1 MEQNQMSTN
10 EDRVQ
15 LATLIKELPVSKS
28 SVFELLKNMGIERQR
43 GCGPDGKNRVAWI
56 AHDDAESLTDAAK
69 QVADGSRQISD
80 FISSKTRNRRGTQ
93 LAINIPAPL
102 LERLRAYADAERR
115 TVTSLVLQWI
125 EAGISNEIDLPAS
138 TALGQKDS
146 ELADLADLVV
156 SLKED
161 VEKLQEWRKSQDSFY
176 HAQII
181 ESMNGDFIPMASL
194 ATRWGIT
201 ANTVSRRLAF
211 LGIKPERQGNL
222 RYITAE
228 QLAQGDALQRHI
240 VRGKPMELFQALS
253 APNCVSIAELEKR
266 WGISRNAM
274 KARAKAIGV
283 ELQRKGPTLTVWP
296 GDRIH
301 DGDLLDQHCKAGGS
315 LASFT
320 FGATESLQP
329 LSV

>member
-1 MEQNQMSTN
+1 MSTN
-10 EDRVQ
+10 EARVQ

-43 GCGPDGKNRVAWI
+43 GRGPDGKNRVAWI

-69 QVADGSRQISD
+69 QVANGSRQISD
-80 FISSKTRNRRGTQ
+80 FISIKTQNCNGHQ
-93 LAINIPAPL
+93 LAMDRVQLNL
-102 LERLRAYADAERR
+102 RLP
-115 TVTSLVLQWI
+115 VSLVDELKAQAQWQGI
-125 EAGISNEIDLPAS
+125 TLTALVEQQLAGEIDLPAS

-161 VEKLQEWRKSQDSFY
+161 VEKLQEWRKAQDSCH

-181 ESMNGDFIPMASL
+181 ESMNGDLIPMASL
-194 ATRWGIT
+194 APRWGIT

-228 QLAQGDALQRHI
+228 QLALGDALQRHI

>member
-161 VEKLQEWRKSQDSFY
+161 VEKLQEWRKSQDSCH

-181 ESMNGDFIPMASL
+181 ESMNGDLIPMAEL

-211 LGIKPERQGNL
+211 LGIKPERQGNW
-222 RYITAE
+222 RYITVDE
-228 QLAQGDALQRHI
+228 LALGDDLQGHI
-240 VRGKPMELFQALS
+240 ISGKPMESFQALS

-266 WGISRNAM
+266 WGISRNAL
-274 KARAKAIGV
+274 KSRAKAIDV
-283 ELQRKGPTLTVWP
+283 ELQRIGPTLTVWP

-301 DGDLLDQHCKAGGS
+301 DGVLLDLHCKAGGS
-315 LASFT
+315 LASFK
-320 FGATESLQP
+320 SLQP